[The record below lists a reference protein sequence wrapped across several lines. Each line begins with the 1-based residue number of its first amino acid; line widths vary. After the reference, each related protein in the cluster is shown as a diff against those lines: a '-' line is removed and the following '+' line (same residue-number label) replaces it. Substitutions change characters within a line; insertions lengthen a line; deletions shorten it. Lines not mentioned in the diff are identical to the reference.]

1 MTEQEL
7 LSIER
12 SLRHSTKRIQCLEP
26 NTRFEAALGSLEL
39 WSIEGQIDK
48 AKLLYFGRLCPS
60 SVTMT
65 AEQIFINRLSS
76 YLANPTKQKLGFI
89 PGIVRILN
97 KYDLLDY
104 LTTFVHESIIP
115 SRNKWRKIIQTQ
127 IKNYETEK
135 WKNGMVHKEEL
146 LFLKKFTQI

>member
-1 MTEQEL
+1 
-7 LSIER
+7 
-12 SLRHSTKRIQCLEP
+12 
-26 NTRFEAALGSLEL
+26 
-39 WSIEGQIDK
+39 
-48 AKLLYFGRLCPS
+48 
-60 SVTMT
+60 MT
-65 AEQIFINRLSS
+65 AKQIFINRLFS
-76 YLANPTKQKLGFI
+76 YLANPTKQKLRFI

-115 SRNKWRKIIQTQ
+115 SRNKWRKIVQTQ

-146 LFLKKFTQI
+146 RTSLL

>member
-12 SLRHSTKRIQCLEP
+12 SLRHSTKCIQGLEP
-26 NTRFEAALGSLEL
+26 NTRSEAAFGSLGL
-39 WSIEGQIDK
+39 WSMEGQIDK
-48 AKLLYFGRLCPS
+48 AKLLYFGRLCLS

-65 AEQIFINRLSS
+65 AKQIFINRLSS

-97 KYDLLDY
+97 VRLIGLPDN
-104 LTTFVHESIIP
+104 TCT
-115 SRNKWRKIIQTQ
+115 
-127 IKNYETEK
+127 
-135 WKNGMVHKEEL
+135 
-146 LFLKKFTQI
+146 